1 MNPTLGCPSSQ
12 FWPRPFF
19 GLALVA
25 GVCLAAG
32 CGKQPAVV
40 TAGAPPA
47 PAPEAVAG
55 GQPVLNP
62 PATPAAI
69 APDADGGVDLKQ
81 LNHAYIGWIV
91 QSRHRPKT
99 YEEFVATSGI
109 QVPAAPAGKKFVI
122 DGNGFIALVNRSI
135 HPLK

>member
-1 MNPTLGCPSSQ
+1 MKPTLGCPPFQ
-12 FWPRPFF
+12 FLRGPFF

-32 CGKQPAVV
+32 CGKPSAVV
-40 TAGAPPA
+40 TASAPPV
-47 PAPEAVAG
+47 PAPEAVVG

-69 APDADGGVDLKQ
+69 APDADGGVDLKE

-91 QSRHRPKT
+91 QNRHRPKT
-99 YEEFVATSGI
+99 YEEFVTMSGI

-122 DGNGFIALVNRSI
+122 DGNGFIALVNR
-135 HPLK
+135 

>member
-1 MNPTLGCPSSQ
+1 MKPTHGYPAPPFSL
-12 FWPRPFF
+12 RPFF

-32 CGKQPAVV
+32 CGKPPAVV
-40 TAGAPPA
+40 SAPAPPV

-69 APDADGGVDLKQ
+69 APDADGGVDLKR

-122 DGNGFIALVNRSI
+122 DDNGFIALVNR
-135 HPLK
+135 